1 VRRAEAIAAVLLSTA
16 AVYLHYLTTSSA
28 GALWR
33 DEANTVGLATL
44 PKLGEVWRNLQYDSF
59 PFLWIGLVRSLA
71 RLAGPLNDP
80 AFRLGGFV
88 IGLTLLAALW
98 INARAFKYSFPLMS
112 LALLALNPSV
122 IRWGDS
128 LRGYGLGMTL
138 AVLIGVTIWRFVE
151 MPVATRFLVSLLVSL
166 VSVHTLYYNAPV
178 VFAFCV
184 AGAAVAIVNK
194 RWKTVIAIALI
205 GVITATSLLIYVP
218 TIRSAAAWNSVVTIR
233 HYSFYWFFLKLDET
247 FSPLGRWATTSWIFA
262 FLVAIWAG
270 LSELLLNRLRL
281 TERDRE
287 AILFAVVAIITGA
300 LSLYAFLRTLS
311 YMTQPWYYLI
321 LLTIAAVCID
331 IVFAKLSIARLPRVA
346 RLFVVITLSAVSFLP
361 SAKFLRARMTNVD
374 LVAQSIQKIAG
385 PRDRVVVAPWY
396 IGVSFSRYYHGRAPW
411 AMLPSVGFERF
422 QRFDL
427 LRDAMEQADQETPVR
442 EVIDPVI
449 STLKTGGSV
458 YIVSDPISW
467 GNPERTRVLPA
478 AVIPRDGWRAPQYQ
492 SQWMSLFETTLRQH
506 AVSVSSIRPA
516 TSLPVNDYEDVALI
530 HIKGWR
536 E

>member
-1 VRRAEAIAAVLLSTA
+1 
-16 AVYLHYLTTSSA
+16 
-28 GALWR
+28 
-33 DEANTVGLATL
+33 
-44 PKLGEVWRNLQYDSF
+44 
-59 PFLWIGLVRSLA
+59 
-71 RLAGPLNDP
+71 
-80 AFRLGGFV
+80 
-88 IGLTLLAALW
+88 
-98 INARAFKYSFPLMS
+98 
-112 LALLALNPSV
+112 
-122 IRWGDS
+122 
-128 LRGYGLGMTL
+128 
-138 AVLIGVTIWRFVE
+138 
-151 MPVATRFLVSLLVSL
+151 
-166 VSVHTLYYNAPV
+166 
-178 VFAFCV
+178 
-184 AGAAVAIVNK
+184 
-194 RWKTVIAIALI
+194 
-205 GVITATSLLIYVP
+205 
-218 TIRSAAAWNSVVTIR
+218 
-233 HYSFYWFFLKLDET
+233 
-247 FSPLGRWATTSWIFA
+247 
-262 FLVAIWAG
+262 
-270 LSELLLNRLRL
+270 
-281 TERDRE
+281 
-287 AILFAVVAIITGA
+287 
-300 LSLYAFLRTLS
+300 
-311 YMTQPWYYLI
+311 
-321 LLTIAAVCID
+321 
-331 IVFAKLSIARLPRVA
+331 
-346 RLFVVITLSAVSFLP
+346 
-361 SAKFLRARMTNVD
+361 MTNVD